1 MFIEKEK
8 YREIIGLMP
17 ILCVDIFA
25 IKDGKLL
32 L

>member
-17 ILCVDIFA
+17 ILCVDIFM
-25 IKDGKLL
+25 IKDGKVLL
-32 L
+32 